1 MKRLIL
7 ICAFV
12 LSCSHQLKSETQ
24 NMNQQTPVEVIQP
37 GMVKVVKIK
46 FRKEYENKNLECKN
60 LDFSTWSDSEYIYG
74 VIAESY
80 FSDLK
85 PFDCYIE
92 ISDKKKEK
100 VLSFKVEK
108 YDYKEEHLKVDQ
120 KKVELNKKDLMRVA
134 KEQEILNA
142 IYEKS
147 SPVKLFSTP
156 FEAPINSV
164 LTSIYGTKRIFNNK
178 KKTQHLGNDFRA
190 KVGEPI
196 KVSNDGK
203 VVLTDDLFFT
213 GRVVIVDHGLN
224 IFSVYAHLEEIHV
237 KADTMIKKGQ
247 VLGLSGAT
255 GRVSGPHLHWGVKI
269 NSQWI
274 DGFSLINE
282 TNKIF
287 ANDAQ

>member
-1 MKRLIL
+1 MKRLFIISTL
-7 ICAFV
+7 M
-12 LSCSHQLKSETQ
+12 LSCTHQLRSET
-24 NMNQQTPVEVIQP
+24 PVSSQISDTEIIQP
-37 GMVKVVKIK
+37 GMVRVIK
-46 FRKEYENKNLECKN
+46 FDYKKEYENKKLECKN
-60 LDFSTWSDSEYIYG
+60 LEFSTWNDSKYFYA

-85 PFDCYIE
+85 PFDCFIE
-92 ISDKKKEK
+92 ISDSKKDKI
-100 VLSFKVEK
+100 LSFKVEK
-108 YDYKEEHLKVDQ
+108 YDYEEEHIKVDQ

-142 IYEKS
+142 LYSKS
-147 SPVKLFSTP
+147 SPVKLFTTP
-156 FEAPINSV
+156 FEAPMNSV
-164 LTSIYGTKRIFNNK
+164 LTSIYGKKRVFNKK

-190 KVGEPI
+190 KVGEPV
-196 KVSNDGK
+196 KASNDGK

-224 IFSVYAHLEEIHV
+224 IFSVYAHLEEMHV
-237 KADTMIKKGQ
+237 KVDSMIKKGQ

-274 DGFSLINE
+274 DGFSLVNE
-282 TNKIF
+282 TKKMIP
-287 ANDAQ
+287 NDPQ